1 MATLLRLLLSAAT
14 FLFCFYST
22 TAILS
27 YLYPLDT
34 ALLPF

>member
-14 FLFCFYST
+14 FLICFYST
-22 TAILS
+22 TLVMS
-27 YLYPLDT
+27 YLYPMDN